1 MHEYLTSENDASESN
16 EWDMKFDAPDKVEVE
31 GDLEQ
36 VSEEIGAKESTMDD
50 AEILSDSAV
59 KEADQVEMDKLALM
73 NDANDNERV
82 WFSWLVFCV
91 FFFFSGVCRVVSA
104 WRLDQKHVQERVSR
118 RSDLCCKR

>member
-1 MHEYLTSENDASESN
+1 MHEHLTSQNDASESN

-36 VSEEIGAKESTMDD
+36 VSEEIGAKESAMDV
-50 AEILSDSAV
+50 EILSDSAV

-82 WFSWLVFCV
+82 WL
-91 FFFFSGVCRVVSA
+91 
-104 WRLDQKHVQERVSR
+104 
-118 RSDLCCKR
+118 